1 VLDDSFE
8 WETSIIDRAIRAGVV
23 LSAVDVKGVSARL
36 NKDIAADERAV
47 MAELAA
53 GTGGRFM
60 ENSNDFDRAYEL
72 AAGTPETMYILSF
85 TPEDLKLDGRYHA
98 LRVALRNSRGL
109 TVEARRGYYAPRYAD
124 TPADQ
129 AKKQIEEAF
138 FSTDEIHELPVAVET
153 QFFRTGTDQ
162 ATIDVLATVDV
173 KLLQFQKENGRNNN
187 DVTVV
192 SGLFGR
198 DGNYI
203 SGTQKVLE
211 LRLKDETLATRL
223 ISGIT
228 VRTSFDVKPGAYAVR
243 VVTRDSQA
251 QSLTA
256 LTAPVE
262 IP

>member
-1 VLDDSFE
+1 
-8 WETSIIDRAIRAGVV
+8 
-23 LSAVDVKGVSARL
+23 
-36 NKDIAADERAV
+36 
-47 MAELAA
+47 
-53 GTGGRFM
+53 
-60 ENSNDFDRAYEL
+60 
-72 AAGTPETMYILSF
+72 
-85 TPEDLKLDGRYHA
+85 LDGRYHA

-153 QFFRTGTDQ
+153 QFFRTGADQ

-173 KLLQFQKENGRNNN
+173 KRLQFQKENGRNNN